1 MTDASPLPALDL
13 VCFGPPTARLGGREP
28 PADVLWRKHLGL
40 LIYLALSPDRTRS
53 RDHLLGLLWP
63 EKAEPHARHSLNEA
77 MRRLRV
83 GLGTDR
89 LRTRGDTITLDDSG
103 LQVDA
108 LRFAALAGERPAE
121 AARLLRGDFLEGF
134 IVEDAPAF
142 EEWAAQ
148 ERLRWRARGADVLIS
163 HGEAALSAG
172 RLDDAGEA
180 ALQALKLEPH
190 SEPAARLRL
199 RALALRGDT
208 AGALAWYHQ
217 FTEQLSKEVGERPGR
232 ELEALAERIRT
243 RSWHPAPA
251 PPAEVPIPLVGDAAL
266 QSRAFHVIA
275 EAMSGV
281 PRTLAVIAGQGLG
294 KTRLI
299 HECLTRAAL
308 DGALTVLATPLE
320 QDHDAPW
327 STLRALA
334 RAGLAAAPGIA
345 ATAPEAL
352 AVLAAVVPE
361 LGDRA
366 QRAPADQGEVAAA
379 LARLLEA
386 VAEERPLVVAVDD
399 AHFADRVTLEGL
411 GAALPAVHR
420 VPLALV
426 FSCLPEPERGPS
438 ALVRLR
444 GEVGRRLP
452 GDSVRLEPLGQ
463 EDILR
468 LVTALAPWCTTAE
481 MRDRLARRVGFET
494 GGSPFLVVTLLQA
507 LARASTMRG
516 DVLEWPRRGSTIDS
530 PLPISVPDLVR
541 MAVVA
546 RVSVL
551 DAADLLLLRAASV
564 GGAAL
569 DPEVLSRTA
578 GLAPEAVEAGL
589 ARLERAGLIV
599 NDGRRYAFAAP
610 LIAEVVSG
618 ECLTAGQR
626 RSLRLRTAE
635 ALARREEM
643 DARLLRVELL
653 SQVGPDEAVFTD
665 ALAVAEAALDTGAVR
680 SGRRALAAA
689 ERAVG
694 DAVGAQPRLAELRR
708 RLGSA

>member
-1 MTDASPLPALDL
+1 MSEVPDLPLLEL
-13 VCFGPPTARLGGREP
+13 SCFGPPSARLGGREP
-28 PADVLWRKHLGL
+28 PPDVLWRKHLGL

-63 EKAEPHARHSLNEA
+63 EKSEPQARHSLNEA
-77 MRRLRV
+77 VRRLRA
-83 GLGTDR
+83 GLGSDR
-89 LRTRGDTITLDDSG
+89 LRTRGDTITLHGTD
-103 LQVDA
+103 LQVDV
-108 LRFAALAGERPAE
+108 LRFAALAGERPAD
-121 AARLLRGDFLEGF
+121 ALAVLRGDFLEGF
-134 IVEDAPAF
+134 MVEDAPVF

-148 ERLRWRARGADVLIS
+148 ERMRWRARGAGLFVS

-172 RLDDAGEA
+172 RLDDAVEA
-180 ALQALKLEPH
+180 GLQALKLEPH

-199 RALALRGDT
+199 RALALRGDA

-217 FTEQLSKEVGERPGR
+217 FADRLQAEVGERPSR

-243 RSWHPAPA
+243 RSRHRASL
-251 PPAEVPIPLVGDAAL
+251 PPPETSIPLVGDAGVQA
-266 QSRAFHVIA
+266 RAYRVIA
-275 EAMSGV
+275 EAMTGV
-281 PRTLAVIAGQGLG
+281 PRTLAIIASQGLG
-294 KTRLI
+294 KTRLLQ
-299 HECLTRAAL
+299 ECLDRAAL
-308 DGALTVLATPLE
+308 EGALTVVATPLE

-334 RAGLAAAPGIA
+334 RAGLAAAPGLA
-345 ATAPEAL
+345 GTAPEAL
-352 AVLAAVVPE
+352 AVLTAVAPE
-361 LGDRA
+361 FGARTP
-366 QRAPADQGEVAAA
+366 RAPADQGEVAAA
-379 LARLLEA
+379 LTRLLEA
-386 VAEERPLVVAVDD
+386 VAEERPLLVAVDD
-399 AHFADRVTLEGL
+399 AHFADGVTLEGF
-411 GAALPAVHR
+411 GAAVAAVR
-420 VPLALV
+420 RAPLALV
-426 FSCLPEPERGPS
+426 FTCLPGPEFGPP

-463 EDILR
+463 EDVQR

-481 MRDRLARRVGFET
+481 MRDRLARRVFFEA
-494 GGSPFLVVTLLQA
+494 GGSPFLAVTLLQA

-564 GGAAL
+564 SGSAL
-569 DPEVLSRTA
+569 DPDVLSRTT
-578 GLAPEAVEAGL
+578 GLAPDAVEAGL
-589 ARLERAGLIV
+589 ARLERAGLV
-599 NDGRRYAFAAP
+599 ANDGRRYAFAAP

-635 ALARREEM
+635 ALARREDM
-643 DARLLRVELL
+643 DSRVLRVELL
-653 SQVGPDEAVFTD
+653 SEVGPDESVFAD
-665 ALAVAEAALDTGAVR
+665 ALAVADAALAAGAVR
-680 SGRRALAAA
+680 SVRRACAAA
-689 ERAVG
+689 ERAAG
-694 DAVGAQPRLAELRR
+694 DSAAARQRLADLRR
-708 RLGSA
+708 RLDA